1 MRLLTAL
8 CLLLAAG
15 TGTATSTMLA
25 APPPGPVS
33 MRCGTTEATLTAG
46 MTVAQWRLGSV
57 HFMSP
62 GAGVAVT
69 AAQIYCHSAAG
80 VVSQAQRVLLAVST
94 DGGGRW
100 VTEGTALPAATV
112 DQVAAFSTRAV
123 WALTS
128 AGTLYATA
136 NGGRTW
142 TRQRFPG
149 PVLTI
154 TQADGELTALFHRTS
169 PYGPGID
176 TLRLPG
182 GSWRPVPVPPL
193 DTKNTTVPQ
202 LAFAGGGTFGLLIGP
217 ELISSTDGGARW
229 TSRSVPAA
237 PDGICRH
244 PGLVLTATAPG
255 ELWVLCEDGQGMQK
269 ATQVLLRTG
278 NDGRTW
284 QVMSQILGPS
294 SRPGA
299 LPFEGP
305 TAIAAFSPALLWIVG
320 LNYIAYSTD
329 AGRTWSVLTTINP
342 AESYPVTLDVQSPAR
357 AWLLAPG
364 AGMWR
369 TTDGLHWVQLG
380 PYFPG

>member
-69 AAQIYCHSAAG
+69 AAQIYCDSAAG
-80 VVSQAQRVLLAVST
+80 VVSQAQRVLLTVST
-94 DGGGRW
+94 DEGGRW
-100 VTEGTALPAATV
+100 VTGGTALPAATV
-112 DQVAAFSTRAV
+112 DQVAAFSTRVV

-169 PYGPGID
+169 PPYGPGID

-202 LAFAGGGTFGLLIGP
+202 LAFAGGGTFGLLIGS
-217 ELISSTDGGARW
+217 ELISSTDGGAQW

-244 PGLVLTATAPG
+244 PGLVLTAMAPG

-284 QVMSQILGPS
+284 
-294 SRPGA
+294 
-299 LPFEGP
+299 
-305 TAIAAFSPALLWIVG
+305 
-320 LNYIAYSTD
+320 
-329 AGRTWSVLTTINP
+329 SVLSAINP
-342 AESYPVTLDVQSPAR
+342 AESYPVTLDVLSPAR

-364 AGMWR
+364 TGMWR

-380 PYFPG
+380 PYFLG